1 LGKLDSK
8 VFEGIFVAYSSTS
21 KAYRI
26 FNRYTLTI
34 EESMHVKFKESIK
47 FVKNI
52 VDVQINSL
60 CKDMD
65 KATLKDAPIQE
76 KSGDEEP
83 SKNDQEECLEEVQP
97 SQLFQE
103 IVSIPQVIQRI
114 SSGEVSKVVATRSI
128 VHIYVIILLLFHT

>member
-1 LGKLDSK
+1 MGKFDSK

-34 EESMHVKFKESIK
+34 EESMYVKFEESNK

-60 CKDMD
+60 CKKMD
-65 KATLKDAPIQE
+65 KATLKDTPIQE
-76 KSGDEEP
+76 KSKDEEP

-97 SQLFQE
+97 SQPLPRDWE
-103 IVSIPQVIQRI
+103 YN
-114 SSGEVSKVVATRSI
+114 SSHPKDLIR
-128 VHIYVIILLLFHT
+128 

>member
-1 LGKLDSK
+1 MYLKGFWLQKFSFKYKRNFGKFDSK

-34 EESMHVKFKESIK
+34 EESMHVKFKESNK

-76 KSGDEEP
+76 KSKDEEP

-97 SQLFQE
+97 SQPLPRDWE
-103 IVSIPQVIQRI
+103 YT
-114 SSGEVSKVVATRSI
+114 SSHPKDLIR
-128 VHIYVIILLLFHT
+128 